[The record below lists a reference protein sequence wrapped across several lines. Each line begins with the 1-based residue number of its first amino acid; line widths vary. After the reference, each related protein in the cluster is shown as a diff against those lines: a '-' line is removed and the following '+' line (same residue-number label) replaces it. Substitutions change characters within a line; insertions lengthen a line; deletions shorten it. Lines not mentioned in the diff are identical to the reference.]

1 MSKLSKENLNQDNS
15 RNHSQ
20 NLINYSLGITN
31 TYLQEVEASNK
42 FQRNQ
47 KESKEIIH
55 VTKLTEQQG
64 KQNNASQYYPTHGLL
79 KAQ

>member
-20 NLINYSLGITN
+20 NFINYPLGITT
-31 TYLQEVEASNK
+31 TYLQEAEASNK
-42 FQRNQ
+42 FQSYQ
-47 KESKEIIH
+47 KESKETIL

-64 KQNNASQYYPTHGLL
+64 KQNNSSQYYPTHGLL